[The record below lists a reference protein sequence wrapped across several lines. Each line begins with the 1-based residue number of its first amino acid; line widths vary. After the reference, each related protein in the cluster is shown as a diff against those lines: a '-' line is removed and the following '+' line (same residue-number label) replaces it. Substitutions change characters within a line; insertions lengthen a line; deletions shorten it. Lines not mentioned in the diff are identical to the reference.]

1 MNKQSNIILDGTL
14 IAKLRVEIQDLFLVT
29 NIKIPSEAKQGVI
42 IFQGDLRLDDSEVV
56 YDAIAK
62 RWLPLDYT
70 PMLQRNQN
78 QIELIANP
86 GVVHPKPSNPLI
98 NLVLFILTV
107 LSVLGVSLMNEGIN
121 PLENP
126 AGILQG
132 LPFTIAFLAILGAHE
147 FGHYFLARYH
157 KVAVTLPYFIPFPN
171 IIGTFGAFI
180 QLRSPTITRKQLFDV
195 GVAGPIAGL
204 VIALPVLVIG
214 LFNSTIEP
222 LPTVGGG
229 YLMEGNSIFY
239 WGLKLMIFGQALPS
253 NGMDVFL
260 HPLAWAGWLGL
271 LVTMLNLVPV
281 GQLDGG
287 HIAYV
292 LFGKA
297 TRTIGY
303 VIIILMLI
311 GSYFSLTWLFWALLI
326 FVLVG
331 VGHPPPLNEVAPLDN
346 QRKLLGYVMLVVF
359 ILLFTP
365 IPLELVGV

>member
-1 MNKQSNIILDGTL
+1 
-14 IAKLRVEIQDLFLVT
+14 
-29 NIKIPSEAKQGVI
+29 
-42 IFQGDLRLDDSEVV
+42 
-56 YDAIAK
+56 
-62 RWLPLDYT
+62 
-70 PMLQRNQN
+70 
-78 QIELIANP
+78 
-86 GVVHPKPSNPLI
+86 
-98 NLVLFILTV
+98 
-107 LSVLGVSLMNEGIN
+107 
-121 PLENP
+121 
-126 AGILQG
+126 
-132 LPFTIAFLAILGAHE
+132 
-147 FGHYFLARYH
+147 
-157 KVAVTLPYFIPFPN
+157 
-171 IIGTFGAFI
+171 
-180 QLRSPTITRKQLFDV
+180 
-195 GVAGPIAGL
+195 
-204 VIALPVLVIG
+204 
-214 LFNSTIEP
+214 
-222 LPTVGGG
+222 
-229 YLMEGNSIFY
+229 
-239 WGLKLMIFGQALPS
+239 MIFGQALPS